1 MNQEPEKPKQADP
14 HGIPKI
20 PGEPLGDGFPPE
32 EDVSIP
38 PEGTDQTE
46 DRDETCTPVGG
57 GHDNLQDQRGGGSV
71 SPSSRRGI
79 TNPDAGICPQAQDF
93 TAVVSLRM
101 SAWPES

>member
-46 DRDETCTPVGG
+46 DRDET
-57 GHDNLQDQRGGGSV
+57 
-71 SPSSRRGI
+71 
-79 TNPDAGICPQAQDF
+79 
-93 TAVVSLRM
+93 
-101 SAWPES
+101 

>member
-1 MNQEPEKPKQADP
+1 MGPRKFRASPWATDSRRKKMSRFRLKERIRQRTAMKP
-14 HGIPKI
+14 
-20 PGEPLGDGFPPE
+20 EPLWAAAGFWGE
-32 EDVSIP
+32 A
-38 PEGTDQTE
+38 QTV
-46 DRDETCTPVGG
+46 RR
-57 GHDNLQDQRGGGSV
+57 DQRGSSSV